1 MKPDPFEWNDWKPG
15 SLELLLY
22 FNTHR
27 MEHGNSTLFNHLI
40 ETKFLLQSWGAS
52 EDVYHAGLFHSI
64 YDTEYYKGFSWSDK
78 EKDRLHNDLVRIIGP
93 RSERLVR
100 LFGTIDRQKFEDDCI
115 NGTPTSIKDQVS
127 GKDIPITSQDVSD
140 LCNIMV
146 ANLIDQIKSMPDH
159 YTFGSSGIVGDTNL
173 VKEMLKLKPHLH
185 FQANDDLSKFLIRR
199 IPYSPEEGFESP
211 IVYKNFWSNKV
222 LDKLNE
228 KIRAYGNNE
237 IPVKVQY
244 NQWAH
249 GVIEDSG
256 PVLIYSLNDDKELV
270 ENIKKE
276 LDVIYDTSTLEGFDC
291 SLHIFYRGSYIPWH
305 DDHRTFVCNTYLN
318 DARWDWNWGGAL
330 LYQDKNGKTCFEFP
344 KYNKMFVQSGQFNI
358 KNNMHHGTSILSPAS
373 IPKITLQIFAKSKGD

>member
-1 MKPDPFEWNDWKPG
+1 MKPDPFWKPG

-100 LFGTIDRQKFEDDCI
+100 LFGTI
-115 NGTPTSIKDQVS
+115 
-127 GKDIPITSQDVSD
+127 
-140 LCNIMV
+140 CNIMV

-228 KIRAYGNNE
+228 KIRAYGNE

>member
-1 MKPDPFEWNDWKPG
+1 
-15 SLELLLY
+15 
-22 FNTHR
+22 
-27 MEHGNSTLFNHLI
+27 MEHNDSTLFNHLI

-52 EDVYHAGLFHSI
+52 EDVYHAGLFHAV

-93 RSERLVR
+93 GAERLVR

-127 GKDIPITSQDVSD
+127 GEDIPITSQDVSD

-146 ANLIDQIKSMPDH
+146 ANLIEQIKSMPDH

-173 VKEMLKLKPHLH
+173 VKEMLKLKPHLL

-244 NQWAH
+244 NQWAS

-276 LDVIYDTSTLEGFDC
+276 LDVIYDTSTLGVFEC
-291 SLHIFYRGSYIPWH
+291 SLHIFYKGSYIPFH
-305 DDHRTFVCNTYLN
+305 DDHHRIFICNTYLN
-318 DARWDWNWGGAL
+318 DVRWNWNWGGAL

-344 KYNKMFVQSGQFNI
+344 EYNKMFVQSGEFNI
-358 KNNMHHGTSILSPAS
+358 KNNMHHGTSILSPS
-373 IPKITLQIFAKSKGD
+373 SVPKITLQIFAKLKGD